1 MTILKLKHMR
11 FKVLFILAFTVV
23 FSISASYAQESN
35 KTDSSDFKKFL
46 PDYVKL
52 QYAGGIGFLS
62 AGFGYTFVDHRI
74 DVSLFYG
81 YVPTWFTVDD
91 LHSISLQFTA
101 KLIRIKV
108 SEKVEI
114 LPLNI
119 GFYFHHTFGNEYW
132 VRLPDNYPRKY
143 YWWSPG
149 RNTGLFLGGEIKTKL
164 LANKTPA
171 SGIAFYARIGT
182 RGLYVA
188 SKAGNSSIPISDII
202 ELGFGI
208 AIYR

>member
-1 MTILKLKHMR
+1 MATLKLKHMR
-11 FKVLFILAFTVV
+11 FKVLIAIGIMMAFSMT
-23 FSISASYAQESN
+23 ASYGQESN
-35 KTDSSDFKKFL
+35 KTDSSGYSKFL

-62 AGFGYTFVDHRI
+62 AGVGYTFVDHRI
-74 DVSLFYG
+74 DISLFYG
-81 YVPTWFTVDD
+81 YVPSWFTVDD

-119 GFYFHHTFGNEYW
+119 GWYLHHTFGNEYW
-132 VRLPDNYPRKY
+132 VKLPDNYPKNY

-149 RNTGLFLGGEIKTKL
+149 QNAGIFLGGEIKTKF

-171 SGIAFYARIGT
+171 SGVAFYARIGT
-182 RGLYVA
+182 RGLYLA
-188 SKAGNSSIPISDII
+188 SKIGNSSIPIKDII